1 MTISTTI
8 LSAYD
13 VCKRASDP
21 EFCRQQAIEQAPKA
35 VDLFLKSYDTC
46 LQITSPE
53 NCKKMMAYDVPTPP
67 LVPFI
72 IGLGLGFI
80 LKK

>member
-13 VCKRASDP
+13 LCKRASSP
-21 EFCRQQAIEQAPKA
+21 EFCRQQAMEQAPKA
-35 VDLFLKSYDTC
+35 VELFLRSYDTC
-46 LQITSPE
+46 LQIASPE
-53 NCKKMMAYDVPTPP
+53 NCRKMIAYKTPISP
-67 LVPFI
+67 IIPFV
-72 IGLGLGFI
+72 IGISLGFI